1 MNPIADPVS
10 HPLACHPETPSQAIQ
25 GIEAVVGTAQGDIL
39 TLTFALEGDISGL
52 RIPEPRSSRRVDG
65 LWRHTCFEVFIMAED
80 GPGYREYNFS
90 PSGEWAAYAFRGY
103 RDGDELG
110 IELAPE
116 IVVRQ
121 TGDRLELDAAISQD
135 VLPPGRQLRLGLAA
149 VVEDADGV
157 LSYWALRHPARKPD
171 FHYTDAFALQLELP

>member
-1 MNPIADPVS
+1 MAD
-10 HPLACHPETPSQAIQ
+10 
-25 GIEAVVGTAQGDIL
+25 
-39 TLTFALEGDISGL
+39 
-52 RIPEPRSSRRVDG
+52 
-65 LWRHTCFEVFIMAED
+65 D
-80 GPGYREYNFS
+80 GPGYREFNFS

-103 RDGDELG
+103 RDGDELD

-116 IVVRQ
+116 IVLRQ
-121 TGDRLELDAAISQD
+121 TGDRLELDAEICKD
-135 VLPPGRQLRLGLAA
+135 LLPPGRRLRLGLSA